1 MAPRDEP
8 RAATPSGGTDVTY
21 ASVLVPLDGSDLAER
36 ALVPGRAL
44 ATRFGAELHVVAGAV
59 RRDER
64 WWFTSYLDDLR
75 QRGVTATEH
84 VSDDPHAPTG
94 IVTAARTIEP
104 CLVCIATHGR
114 ARSAAVVGS
123 TFTAVAARLRA
134 PLVAVGPRAGWAE
147 SDGAVLDRVVVC
159 LDGEAHAERSLPI
172 AAGWARR
179 FGLPLSLVTAADPLL
194 LRSRLGRER
203 VAETCHFPP
212 DGDPRAYL
220 EALAAGAVFAGLV
233 VETEVLW
240 GPASPHV
247 TIGGHLD
254 RHPGALAVATTHA
267 RTGLRRV
274 AHGSSMSHIV
284 HRSPVPVLAVPPLVQ
299 DHTKAGTP

>member
-1 MAPRDEP
+1 MAPTDEP
-8 RAATPSGGTDVTY
+8 RAAACAAAAEVTY
-21 ASVLVPLDGSDLAER
+21 GSVLVPLDGSELAER
-36 ALVPGRAL
+36 ALVPGRVL
-44 ATRFGAELHVVAGAV
+44 AERFGADLHVSGVAV

-64 WWFTSYLDDLR
+64 WWFGSYFDGLR

-84 VSDDPHAPTG
+84 VSDDPHAPAG
-94 IVTAARTIEP
+94 IITAARAIEP
-104 CLVCIATHGR
+104 CLVCMATHGR

-123 TFTAVAARLRA
+123 TFTAVAARLAA

-147 SDGAVLDRVVVC
+147 SDGAVPDRVVVC
-159 LDGEAHAERSLPI
+159 LDGQADAERSLPI
-172 AAGWARR
+172 AAGWAQC

-203 VAETCHFPP
+203 AAATRHFPP

-220 EALAAGAVFAGLV
+220 EALAAESVFTGLAVG
-233 VETEVLW
+233 TEVLW
-240 GPASPHV
+240 GPASPHI

-267 RTGLRRV
+267 RTGLARV
-274 AHGSSMSHIV
+274 ALGSSMSHIV
-284 HRSPVPVLAVPPLVQ
+284 HRSPVPVLVVPPLVQ
-299 DHTKAGTP
+299 ATQRV